1 MPERQFDNNAPWTYE
16 LTKPSANF
24 MVHPLAVQADDLVE
38 AVGLDGRFV
47 GALRTH
53 PGFGDETLHGI
64 PRPETGVTTI
74 ESITN
79 IVFAKYVSIQKG
91 TSGDTFKGIV
101 YLADNQNADG
111 QAIYFACRDSSGASD
126 LPNGSDTDVV
136 MLEDL
141 ADWTDFSIDQTLGA
155 GQVDFTSMGRYI
167 YFSASG
173 DTTSTYAT
181 FQNKELPY
189 NKAYFWDF
197 KLNEWDKFTGTFDG
211 RFMGLLPR
219 RCLGT
224 NLNEDNSSSI
234 VYGTDA
240 TTTASN
246 KVIQLDSGAD
256 LSSASAGDAVHLRG
270 VTGGGLSWG
279 SSHTID
285 AGGVNDGAD
294 QITVT
299 PAPDVTDTS
308 VSWTITTTNSSAD
321 SDNAMDTEVY
331 SPTTGLPEGGV
342 YTYAAELVSRK
353 HNLRSYMR
361 YRAKE
366 LSVAGSLRWTLNRIN
381 LPIDQG
387 ANAQQIKGNAH
398 TNTCVI
404 HWGIPHVDGFRLW
417 RTVLDDTGRDTGK
430 YEPVASFYMVN
441 DWVEKGTYITGST
454 TLTLQVGHSQT
465 NDGAKDLDST
475 FYSDG
480 GLPSQTKYDPFIDDF
495 GPAPRLKR
503 VHAYD
508 GLLLGVSD
516 VEEPTN
522 LTDDW
527 DVTEQIPEQIVWSSI
542 VADEPENFPANNA
555 HRKRTD
561 DAAEK
566 FLSFETAG
574 DHCFAVSNMGI
585 YRVSRS
591 GSQIG
596 INKLQFRLG
605 GISRFGQTGIG
616 NSLFLVTTAGLK
628 EVDGN
633 TGAIRSVRKLDRYLT
648 DNNYWA
654 GTLDSVFLEYDAT
667 IGALILLNTE
677 KEEAIFMWESTGAV
691 TTLENVPWVFLTGG
705 PDVLTAGPQRAYFI
719 SSTGQ
724 VHAVDG
730 AREMGKQTMCAS
742 GALETVNG
750 TVTAG
755 TNATTI
761 IDSAADAG
769 SLTGFPANCV
779 NFEVHILSGD
789 YAGESGTISARDSA
803 TQLTISALSGSPAVG
818 DRYSI
823 APVVVRA
830 TLPQLIS
837 QGNQTDSFVR
847 KITHSMSVALS
858 DLSGEVTT
866 SDPNGKMTLGMKQI
880 LTTLGSS
887 EIDMNLVPDKMVAAL
902 NFHSTRIFPYF
913 ETKGSNMDY
922 QVQSALIKGQLSIS
936 EAQSRQGTA

>member
-16 LTKPSANF
+16 LTKPSANY

-47 GALRTH
+47 GALRPH
-53 PGFGDETLHGI
+53 PGFGDATLHGI

-101 YLADNQNADG
+101 YLAENQNADG
-111 QAIYFACRDSSGASD
+111 QAVYFAYRDSSD
-126 LPNGSDTDVV
+126 GSTDVV

-141 ADWTDFSIDQTLGA
+141 AVWDDFSVNQTLGA

-173 DTTSTYAT
+173 DTTSTVSS

-197 KLNEWDKFTGTFDG
+197 KINTWDKYTGTFDG

-219 RCLGT
+219 RCLAT
-224 NLNEDNSSSI
+224 SLNKDNSSSV

-246 KVIQLDSGAD
+246 KVIQLDTGAD
-256 LSSASAGDAVHLRG
+256 LSGASAGDAVQLRG
-270 VTGGGLSWG
+270 VTIGGLSWG

-285 AGGVNDGAD
+285 SGGVDDGAD
-294 QITVT
+294 QITVS

-308 VSWTITTTNSSAD
+308 VSWTITTTNSVAD
-321 SDNAMDTEVY
+321 SDNAMDTEIY
-331 SPTTGLPEGGV
+331 SPTTGLPSGGV

-353 HNLRSYMR
+353 HGLRSFMR
-361 YRAKE
+361 FRAKD
-366 LSVAGSLRWTLNRIN
+366 LVSAGSLRWALSRMN
-381 LPIDQG
+381 LPINQG
-387 ANAQQIKGNAH
+387 LSIHQIKGNAH
-398 TNTCVI
+398 SNTCII
-404 HWGIPHVDGFRLW
+404 HWGIPHCDGFRLW
-417 RTVLDDTGRDTGK
+417 RTVIDDTGRDVGK
-430 YEPVASFYMVN
+430 YEPVASFYLVN
-441 DWVEKGTYITGST
+441 DYVEKGIYLTGST

-480 GLPSQTKYDPFIDDF
+480 GLPSQTKYDAFIDDF

-503 VHAYD
+503 LYAYD
-508 GLLLGVSD
+508 GLLLGVTD
-516 VEEPTN
+516 VEEPGN

-542 VADEPENFPANNA
+542 VADEPENFPANNS

-566 FLSFETAG
+566 FLSFEGAG

-585 YRVSRS
+585 YRISRS

-605 GISRFGQTGIG
+605 GVSRFGQTGIG

-654 GTLDSVFLEYDAT
+654 ASLDSVFLEYDAT
-667 IGALILLNTE
+667 IGALILLNTVE
-677 KEEAIFMWESTGAV
+677 KQAIFMWESTGAV
-691 TTLENVPWVFLTGG
+691 TTLENVPWVFITGG
-705 PDVLTAGPQRAYFI
+705 PDVLTNGPQRAYFV
-719 SSTGQ
+719 SDSAQ
-724 VHAVDG
+724 VHAVDA
-730 AREMGKQTMCAS
+730 AREMGKRTMCGT
-742 GALETVNG
+742 GAGETVNG
-750 TVTAG
+750 T
-755 TNATTI
+755 ATTGTTATTLK
-761 IDSAADAG
+761 DSTA
-769 SLTGFPANCV
+769 TFPANCE
-779 NFEVHILSGD
+779 NFTVYILSGD
-789 YAGESGTISARDSA
+789 YEGESAEITTRVSD
-803 TQLTISALSGSPAVG
+803 TELTLDTGDLSGAPAVG

-830 TLPQLIS
+830 TLPQLVS
-837 QGNQTDSFVR
+837 EGNQTDPFVR
-847 KITHSMSVALS
+847 KIIHSMSLSLS
-858 DLSGEVTT
+858 DLSGEVTVNDT
-866 SDPNGKMTLGMKQI
+866 NGKVTLGMKQI
-880 LTTLGSS
+880 LTTLGTS
-887 EIDMNLVPDKMVAAL
+887 EVDMNLVPDKVVARL
-902 NFHSTRIFPYF
+902 NFASTRVFPFF

-922 QVQSALIKGQLSIS
+922 QVQGALIKGQLSGS